1 MNMRKTLIS
10 LALCAMT
17 SQALVA
23 QTAPTEQEKLVF
35 ESLYLNALQA
45 KLKGDYQNAFNIF
58 AYLNKQQPT
67 NPAVLNEMA
76 KLLNASQ
83 DYVHAAELAEKA
95 VANDTTRNREYI
107 KTAIGAYAMAGQQ
120 EKALPLYD
128 KLLAA
133 DPADA
138 QTQYEKFALLA
149 TLGHD
154 AEALRM
160 ADAIKTNDPDIR
172 FEVAIRRVLIL
183 ANQKKYRKAFKEA
196 DRLYDKYPDNA
207 RVNYVLSRLFYLKG
221 DINASIA
228 KCKDAAECPDGASFI
243 FILADL
249 YETQHMDSLYAQTA
263 LKGFA
268 VPDLSEEAK
277 VQKIYEIMNR
287 PDDMFHSANW
297 YPFLRRVFY
306 SLSRQYPGSAD
317 VCSLFET
324 FYKTNG
330 HAAQADSLLRSFV
343 DANPGTEY
351 IWANI
356 IGYAQNSGKASN
368 SQMIDFCKRAA
379 EDVPSN
385 PLFSIY
391 LGQYYSA
398 DNQPALGLKAFG
410 DAFSA
415 YDNVESSRRE
425 DFKQYRLAALNG
437 MALCYE
443 KMDSLAQAF
452 MVFDQILEDDP
463 DDAMALNNYAYYLA
477 RTGKDLLRAEKMS
490 MKSLN
495 LEPLNPT
502 FLDTYAYILF
512 REQKYQEALF
522 VMERCMENYNQGED
536 DGDES
541 GTIFEHYGDILS
553 CLGRTEEALHQWRKA
568 LKREPDNDLIKKK
581 IDEKKY
587 IPE

>member
-1 MNMRKTLIS
+1 MNIRKTLIS
-10 LALCAMT
+10 LALCAAAFSATMAQQ
-17 SQALVA
+17 QAS
-23 QTAPTEQEKLVF
+23 EQEKLVF

-45 KLKGDYQNAFNIF
+45 KLKGDYQSAFNML

-67 NPAVLNEMA
+67 NSAVLNELA
-76 KLLNASQ
+76 KLLNVSQ

-95 VANDTTRNREYI
+95 IANDTTRNREYI

-133 DPADA
+133 DPTDV
-138 QTQYEKFALLA
+138 QTQYEKFSLLA
-149 TLGHD
+149 TLGRD

-172 FEVAIRRVLIL
+172 FEVDIRRVLIL

-196 DRLYDKYPDNA
+196 NRLNDKYPDNA

-221 DINASIA
+221 DINASIK
-228 KCKDAAECPDGASFI
+228 KCEDAAQCPDGAPFL

-249 YETQHMDSLYAQTA
+249 YELQHMDSLYAQTA

-268 VPDLSEEAK
+268 VPDLTEEAK

-297 YPFLRRVFY
+297 YPFLKKVFC
-306 SLSRQYPGSAD
+306 SLSKQYPGSAD
-317 VCSLFET
+317 ICSLFET

-330 HAAQADSLLRSFV
+330 HAAEGDSLLRAFV
-343 DANPGTEY
+343 AVNPGTEY
-351 IWANI
+351 IWSNI
-356 IGYAQNSGKASN
+356 LGYAQNSGKASN
-368 SQMIDFCKRAA
+368 AQMIDFCKRAA

-391 LGQYYSA
+391 LGQYYSM
-398 DNQPALGLKAFG
+398 DDQPVPGLKAFG
-410 DAFSA
+410 DAFQA
-415 YDNVESSRRE
+415 YDNVDQSRRE

-437 MALCYE
+437 MAMCYE
-443 KMDSLAQAF
+443 KMDSLPQAF
-452 MVFDQILEDDP
+452 MVFDQILEEDP

-477 RTGKDLLRAEKMS
+477 RAGKDLLRAEKMS
-490 MKSLN
+490 MRSLN
-495 LEPLNPT
+495 SEPLNAT

-512 REQKYQEALF
+512 REQKCQEALF
-522 VMERCMENYNQGED
+522 VMERCMENYKKD
-536 DGDES
+536 DDGGDES
-541 GTIFEHYGDILS
+541 GAIFEHYGDILS
-553 CLGRTEEALHQWRKA
+553 CLGRTDEALHQWRKA
-568 LKREPDNDLIKKK
+568 LQREPDNEIIKRK
-581 IDEKKY
+581 IDEKRY
-587 IPE
+587 IAE